1 MPSRRQC
8 QTIVLIG
15 LVAWL
20 PSLVTA
26 ASRDLSELL
35 ESRVRI
41 QTPVLG
47 PGWHEGLLNRE
58 RREPPCYV
66 ILTFRPRPS
75 SDSPL
80 RLGVIVQLG
89 DVSRLEAY
97 TGRISN
103 MAQWAG
109 RQSPDLEQDS
119 LWQSI
124 PPDELDANRHC
135 S

>member
-1 MPSRRQC
+1 MPALLGPGRWAWTFDRLEGTMPLRRQC

-26 ASRDLSELL
+26 GPRDLLELL

-58 RREPPCYV
+58 RREPPCYM

-80 RLGVIVQLG
+80 LPGVTVQLR

-97 TGRISN
+97 TGRRSN
-103 MAQWAG
+103 MAQ
-109 RQSPDLEQDS
+109 
-119 LWQSI
+119 
-124 PPDELDANRHC
+124 
-135 S
+135 